1 MYLRKNWR
9 PPITVF
15 VIALAAVGFYLMQ
28 TQTPKAPITS
38 ITPVTPERV
47 AKSQPKPPPL
57 GETASESGHF
67 HADGTFHATAHT
79 PAEQV
84 PVAPTDAEGIWRDGV
99 WYPEN
104 YTHADIAADL
114 AGEGA
119 ATDEE
124 YDRRAYKHAV
134 NVYIQKHLK
143 AYPDCT
149 EYPAIIDDA
158 KRYAVWKLADQDYW
172 DKYYELSA
180 EFNKIAEDFEGFIE
194 KYGGTIFYGE
204 AITPADAQKMGA
216 EAKAYDER
224 FDAHSEKKDA
234 LTRAKPI
241 KPKPRHTH

>member
-47 AKSQPKPPPL
+47 AKSQPKPPP

-124 YDRRAYKHAV
+124 YHRRAIKYAV
-134 NVYIQKHLK
+134 NVYIQKHLQ

-158 KRYAVWKLADQDYW
+158 KRYAVWKLADHDYW
-172 DKYYELSA
+172 DKYYKNLE
-180 EFNKIAEDFEGFIE
+180 EENKFVEEMSRFME
-194 KYGGTIFYGE
+194 KYGDTLSYGKEISLSEIHKMADEANAHEKTIRAQME
-204 AITPADAQKMGA
+204 QADALA
-216 EAKAYDER
+216 RE
-224 FDAHSEKKDA
+224 
-234 LTRAKPI
+234 KPI
-241 KPKPRHTH
+241 EPKPKHTH